1 MGSIANDITIEQA
14 ISCLQK
20 NLGNDILDLDTMQS
34 LHMAKKIDKVR
45 KLHTFAI
52 TSPKEEGGRWQTYYK
67 DSTGKRRC
75 MKAGTEEELLL
86 KLVDIYFDQKHID
99 KMTFEQLFLE
109 WLDYKKSVSNSP
121 NTITRHRQHY
131 NKYFASSALSG
142 KSLRQLD
149 SLTLEMEFNRLIRE
163 NNLSR
168 KEWINVKTI
177 PKGMFEYAYRK
188 GYIDTT
194 PMDKVFIH
202 VKFRQVV
209 KKTGKTQ
216 TYNSEELLQLNQ
228 YLDAKYTETGDTS
241 FLAVKLNFLLGLRV
255 GELVAL
261 KWSDISENHLHIVRE
276 EIRNQEA
283 GTYEVVEHTKT
294 HNDRF
299 VLLIPK
305 ATALLEKV
313 DRQSEYIFT
322 RNGERLT
329 SRQIAY
335 VLEKY
340 AERQGIQT
348 KSTHKMRKTYASMLA
363 TNGVPLDAIREL
375 LGHSDLQTTLGY
387 IYNPLT
393 DTETADLIAKA
404 L

>member
-1 MGSIANDITIEQA
+1 MNVGNNSVENALTVLQDTFGRDNIAV
-14 ISCLQK
+14 
-20 NLGNDILDLDTMQS
+20 DTMQS
-34 LHMAKKIDKVR
+34 MLMAKKIDTVK

-52 TSPKEEGGRWQTYYK
+52 TPPKQPGGRWQTYYK
-67 DSTGKRRC
+67 DINGNRKC
-75 MKAGTEEELLL
+75 LKAGSEEDILK
-86 KLVDIYFDQKHID
+86 KLVDVYLNNSYIDNIKFDI
-99 KMTFEQLFLE
+99 LFNE
-109 WLDYKKSVSNSP
+109 WLDFKKTITDSP

-131 NKYFASSALSG
+131 NKYFASCALSG
-142 KSLRQLD
+142 KKLRQLD
-149 SLTLEMEFNRLIRE
+149 SLTLETEFNRIVRE
-163 NNLSR
+163 NCLSR
-168 KEWINVKTI
+168 KEWTNIKTI
-177 PKGMFEYAYRK
+177 PKGMFEYAIRK
-188 GYIDTT
+188 SYLDTN
-194 PMDKVFIH
+194 PMDKVQIL
-202 VKFRQVV
+202 VRYRQVA
-209 KKTGKTQ
+209 KKSGKTQ

-228 YLDAKYTETGDTS
+228 YLDAKYTESGDTA

-255 GELVAL
+255 GELVSL
-261 KWSDISENHLHIVRE
+261 KWSDISDNHLHIVRE
-276 EIRNQEA
+276 EIRNQEK

-294 HNDRF
+294 HSDRF
-299 VLLIPK
+299 VLLIPR
-305 ATALLEKV
+305 AIALLEKI
-313 DRQSEYIFT
+313 DCQGEYIFT

-340 AERQGIQT
+340 AERQGVQT

>member
-1 MGSIANDITIEQA
+1 MRKI
-14 ISCLQK
+14 
-20 NLGNDILDLDTMQS
+20 
-34 LHMAKKIDKVR
+34 HMAKKIEQVK

-52 TSPKEEGGRWQTYYK
+52 TPPKENGGRWQTYYK
-67 DSTGKRRC
+67 DSSGNRKC
-75 MKAGTEEELLL
+75 IKACTEQDLLE
-86 KLVDIYFDQKHID
+86 KLVDIYFSKSNIE
-99 KMTFEQLFLE
+99 KLTFDALFLE
-109 WLDYKKSVSNSP
+109 WLEYKKTITDSP

-131 NKYFASSALSG
+131 NKYFASCALSG
-142 KSLRQLD
+142 KKLRQLD
-149 SLTLEMEFNRLIRE
+149 SLTLETEFNRIVRE

-168 KEWINVKTI
+168 KEWTNIRTI

-188 GYIDTT
+188 GYITTT
-194 PMDKVFIH
+194 PMDKVQIF

-209 KKTGKTQ
+209 KETGKTQ
-216 TYNSEELLQLNQ
+216 TYNTEELLQINQ
-228 YLDAKYTETGDTS
+228 YLDAKYTETEDTA

-255 GELVAL
+255 GELVTL
-261 KWSDISENHLHIVRE
+261 RWNDITENHLHVVRE
-276 EIRNQEA
+276 EVRNQEA

-294 HNDRF
+294 HTDRY
-299 VLLIPK
+299 VLLVPK
-305 ATALLEKV
+305 AAALLDKI

-340 AERQGIQT
+340 AERNGVRT
-348 KSTHKMRKTYASMLA
+348 KSTHKMRKTYASVLH
-363 TNGVPLDAIREL
+363 THGVPLDEIRAQ
-375 LGHSDLQTTLGY
+375 LGHSTSQTTLGY

-393 DTETADLIAKA
+393 ETETADLIAKA

>member
-1 MGSIANDITIEQA
+1 MNAITIEQA

-20 NLGNDILDLDTMQS
+20 RFGDGILDADTMRNID
-34 LHMAKKIDKVR
+34 MAKKIEQVK
-45 KLHTFAI
+45 KMHPFAI
-52 TSPKEEGGRWQTYYK
+52 TPPKEESGRWQTYFK
-67 DSTGKRRC
+67 NSSGNRKC
-75 MKAGTEEELLL
+75 IKACTEQELLE
-86 KLVDIYFDQKHID
+86 KLVDLYFSTSHLD
-99 KMTFEQLFLE
+99 KLTFDDLFLE
-109 WLDYKKSVSNSP
+109 WLEYKKSITNSP

-131 NKYFASSALSG
+131 NKYFASCSLSG
-142 KSLRQLD
+142 KKLRQLD
-149 SLTLEMEFNRLIRE
+149 SLTLETEFNRIVRE
-163 NNLSR
+163 NSLSR
-168 KEWINVKTI
+168 KEWTNIKTI
-177 PKGMFEYAYRK
+177 PKGMFEYAIRK
-188 GYIDTT
+188 SYLDTN
-194 PMDKVFIH
+194 PMDKVQIL
-202 VKFRQVV
+202 VKYRQVV

-216 TYNSEELLQLNQ
+216 TYNSEELMQLNQ
-228 YLDAKYTETGDTS
+228 YLDAKYTETGDTA

-261 KWSDISENHLHIVRE
+261 KWTDIEENHLHIVRE
-276 EIRNQEA
+276 EIRNQEI
-283 GTYEVVEHTKT
+283 GTYEIVDHTKT
-294 HNDRF
+294 HTDRY

-305 ATALLEKV
+305 AIALLNKI
-313 DRQSEYIFT
+313 DHQSEYIFT

-340 AERQGIQT
+340 AERQGVQT

-393 DTETADLIAKA
+393 DTETADLIAQA